1 MTLKFTLIYRTSNF
15 AESKALDF
23 DTRNVFKKHKL
34 HAQYMTQRKMKVLAK
49 ADAFY
54 NSILPVHQTLAHAT
68 FVIFVMPTEE
78 ATYKTITEI
87 NNLITELK
95 KETLIE
101 NEEFHFVALVYNGV
115 CLSQE
120 QLQKIIQFDQ
130 NNNSKTALEH
140 TLKNPVAI
148 LNYILQKNIAPM
160 AYNTNYIENNIL
172 TQVTLQKIY
181 I

>member
-54 NSILPVHQTLAHAT
+54 NSILPVHQTLAHST

-78 ATYKTITEI
+78 ANYKTIVEI

-115 CLSQE
+115 CISQE

-160 AYNTNYIENNIL
+160 AYNTNYIENSIL
-172 TQVTLQKIY
+172 TQILSQKIY